1 MTQPPDPDRRDS
13 VSALRAASLRLVLW
27 LAALYMLAVPLIREL
42 PLGQT
47 TRTSLLAWLLVAVA
61 FYWLYAGLGVR
72 PLLLLQLLLFSTA
85 AALLVAKLFLV
96 GIGVKRLSLLREVA
110 RVLIMAGAV
119 SAVVNLLLMLWG
131 AEMRHVTGG
140 TTVQIILAGLFSSV
154 LGLILAVLKVVVH

>member
-1 MTQPPDPDRRDS
+1 MTQPPNPEQRE
-13 VSALRAASLRLVLW
+13 SASTLWAASLRLILW

-85 AALLVAKLFLV
+85 AALLVAKLFFV
-96 GIGVKRLSLLREVA
+96 GIGVKRLGLLREVA
-110 RVLIMAGAV
+110 RVLIMAGGV

-131 AEMRHVTGG
+131 VVRKSR
-140 TTVQIILAGLFSSV
+140 VQAPT
-154 LGLILAVLKVVVH
+154 A

>member
-1 MTQPPDPDRRDS
+1 MTEPPLPDERDTA
-13 VSALRAASLRLVLW
+13 SALWAASLRLVLW
-27 LAALYMLAVPLIREL
+27 LAALYMLAVPVIREL

-85 AALLVAKLFLV
+85 AALLMGKILLV
-96 GIGVKRLSLLREVA
+96 GIGVLRLSLLRRVA

-119 SAVVNLLLMLWG
+119 SAVFNLLLMLWG
-131 AEMRHVTGG
+131 VWQKSRVRAR
-140 TTVQIILAGLFSSV
+140 Q
-154 LGLILAVLKVVVH
+154 

>member
-131 AEMRHVTGG
+131 VIQKSRAR
-140 TTVQIILAGLFSSV
+140 AP
-154 LGLILAVLKVVVH
+154 AA

>member
-1 MTQPPDPDRRDS
+1 MTQPPNPDERES
-13 VSALRAASLRLVLW
+13 ASALWAASLRLVLW
-27 LAALYMLAVPLIREL
+27 LAALYMLVVPLIREL

-72 PLLLLQLLLFSTA
+72 PLLLLQLVLFSAA

-96 GIGVKRLSLLREVA
+96 GIGVLRLSLLRRVA

-119 SAVVNLLLMLWG
+119 SAMVNLLLMLWG
-131 AEMRHVTGG
+131 VFKKSRARTQG
-140 TTVQIILAGLFSSV
+140 A
-154 LGLILAVLKVVVH
+154 

>member
-1 MTQPPDPDRRDS
+1 MTEPPLPEERDTA
-13 VSALRAASLRLVLW
+13 SALWAASLRLVLW
-27 LAALYMLAVPLIREL
+27 LAALYMLAVPVIREL

-85 AALLVAKLFLV
+85 AALLMGKILLV
-96 GIGVKRLSLLREVA
+96 GIGVLRLSLLRRVA

-119 SAVVNLLLMLWG
+119 SAVFNLLLMLWG
-131 AEMRHVTGG
+131 VWQKSRVRAR
-140 TTVQIILAGLFSSV
+140 Q
-154 LGLILAVLKVVVH
+154 

>member
-1 MTQPPDPDRRDS
+1 MTEPPIPTERDS
-13 VSALRAASLRLVLW
+13 ASALWAASLRLVLW
-27 LAALYMLAVPLIREL
+27 LAALYMLVVPLIREL

-72 PLLLLQLLLFSTA
+72 PLLLLQLFLFSAA
-85 AALLVAKLFLV
+85 AALLMGKLLLV
-96 GIGVKRLSLLREVA
+96 GIGVLRLGLLRRVA

-131 AEMRHVTGG
+131 
-140 TTVQIILAGLFSSV
+140 
-154 LGLILAVLKVVVH
+154 VVRKSGAQAQE

>member
-1 MTQPPDPDRRDS
+1 MTQPPNPHQHDS
-13 VSALRAASLRLVLW
+13 ASALRAASLRLVLW

-72 PLLLLQLLLFSTA
+72 PLLLLQLILFSTA
-85 AALLVAKLFLV
+85 AALLMAKLSLV
-96 GIGVKRLSLLREVA
+96 GIGVKRLGLLREVA

-119 SAVVNLLLMLWG
+119 SAVANLLLMLWG
-131 AEMRHVTGG
+131 VIQKSRAR
-140 TTVQIILAGLFSSV
+140 AP
-154 LGLILAVLKVVVH
+154 AA

>member
-1 MTQPPDPDRRDS
+1 MTEPPLPDERDTA
-13 VSALRAASLRLVLW
+13 SALWAASLRLVLW

-85 AALLVAKLFLV
+85 AALLMGKILLV
-96 GIGVKRLSLLREVA
+96 GIGVLRLSLLRRVA

-119 SAVVNLLLMLWG
+119 SAVFNLLLMLWG
-131 AEMRHVTGG
+131 VWQKSRVRAR
-140 TTVQIILAGLFSSV
+140 Q
-154 LGLILAVLKVVVH
+154 

>member
-1 MTQPPDPDRRDS
+1 MTVPPNPDQRDS
-13 VSALRAASLRLVLW
+13 ASALRAASLRLVLW
-27 LAALYMLAVPLIREL
+27 LAALYVLAVPLIREL

-72 PLLLLQLLLFSTA
+72 ALLLLQLLLFSA
-85 AALLVAKLFLV
+85 AASLLVGKLFLV
-96 GIGVKRLSLLREVA
+96 GIGVRRLGLLRQVA

-131 AEMRHVTGG
+131 VIKKSRIRTQGA
-140 TTVQIILAGLFSSV
+140 
-154 LGLILAVLKVVVH
+154 

>member
-1 MTQPPDPDRRDS
+1 MTQLPDPDQRDS
-13 VSALRAASLRLVLW
+13 ASALRAASLRLVLW

-72 PLLLLQLLLFSTA
+72 PLLLLQLILFSTA
-85 AALLVAKLFLV
+85 AALLMAKLSLV
-96 GIGVKRLSLLREVA
+96 GIGVKRLGLLREVA

-119 SAVVNLLLMLWG
+119 SAIVNLLLMLRG
-131 AEMRHVTGG
+131 VIQKSRTRAP
-140 TTVQIILAGLFSSV
+140 A
-154 LGLILAVLKVVVH
+154 A

>member
-1 MTQPPDPDRRDS
+1 MTEPSIPPDRDS
-13 VSALRAASLRLVLW
+13 ASALWAASLRLVLW
-27 LAALYMLAVPLIREL
+27 LAALYMLVVPLIREL

-72 PLLLLQLLLFSTA
+72 PLLLLQLFLFSAA
-85 AALLVAKLFLV
+85 AALLMGKLLLV
-96 GIGVKRLSLLREVA
+96 GIGVLRLSLLRRVA

-131 AEMRHVTGG
+131 V
-140 TTVQIILAGLFSSV
+140 VQKSRVRAQE
-154 LGLILAVLKVVVH
+154 

>member
-1 MTQPPDPDRRDS
+1 MTQPPNPDQRDS
-13 VSALRAASLRLVLW
+13 VAALRAASLRLVLW

-47 TRTSLLAWLLVAVA
+47 TRTSVLAWLLVAVA

-85 AALLVAKLFLV
+85 AALLVAKLFFV
-96 GIGVKRLSLLREVA
+96 GIGVRRLGILREAA

-131 AEMRHVTGG
+131 VIRKSRARAPV
-140 TTVQIILAGLFSSV
+140 A
-154 LGLILAVLKVVVH
+154 